1 MNFNIITCFLVL
13 LLVLALPQV
22 SAQTDS
28 INPASQK
35 LVQVTIDNEGNV
47 EVVHQIRNSEDP
59 QELKFVKGTVSN
71 VEFIDKIGR
80 HEPMDVLEGADH
92 IVILPNQGELFVKY
106 DLDDVLVLKDG
117 FWTLDFRY
125 LETTTFVIPKEVKLF
140 FVNEKPVLLDE
151 KNAFACHGCQMIL
164 EYSIDEPR
172 KIEYASWEEKKFTVE
187 IISFAE
193 IENFEFSQPEKRIS
207 FKVNDDNQFVT
218 AVIPLELLWG
228 PYAVFH
234 DDEKIYFHE
243 YINNGTH
250 VWVNIRP
257 DIAGD
262 ITIIG
267 TTVVPEFPIIAPL
280 AIGFLIILV
289 VPLVRKFNLH

>member
-28 INPASQK
+28 FSIKSDK
-35 LVQVTIDNEGNV
+35 SIKVTIDDEGNV
-47 EVVHQIRNSEDP
+47 EVIHQIRNSDEP
-59 QELKFVKGTVSN
+59 QELEFVKGTVSN

-80 HEPMDVLEGADH
+80 HEPMDVLEGTESIA
-92 IVILPNQGELFVKY
+92 ILPNQGELFVKY
-106 DLDDVLVLKDG
+106 DLDDVLILKDG

-151 KNAFACHGCQMIL
+151 KNAFTCHGCQMIL
-164 EYSIDEPR
+164 EYSIGEPR
-172 KIEYASWEEKKFTVE
+172 KIEYVTWEEKKFAVE

-193 IENFEFSQPEKRIS
+193 IENFEFSQPAKMIS

-257 DIAGD
+257 DTAGD

-280 AIGFLIILV
+280 AVGFLIILV

>member
-13 LLVLALPQV
+13 LFVLALPQV

-35 LVQVTIDNEGNV
+35 SVQVTIDDEGNM
-47 EVVHQIRNSEDP
+47 EVVHQIRNSNEP
-59 QELKFVKGTVSN
+59 QELEFVKGTVSN

-80 HEPMDVLEGADH
+80 HEPMDVIEGAEH

-106 DLDDVLVLKDG
+106 DLNDVLILKDG

-172 KIEYASWEEKKFTVE
+172 KIEHVNWEEKKFAVE

-193 IENFEFSQPEKRIS
+193 IENFEFSQPAKRIS

-257 DIAGD
+257 DTAGD

-280 AIGFLIILV
+280 AVGFLIILV

>member
-28 INPASQK
+28 VNSASQK
-35 LVQVTIDNEGNV
+35 SVQVTIDDEGNV
-47 EVVHQIRNSEDP
+47 EVVHQIRNSAEP
-59 QELKFVKGTVSN
+59 QELEFVKGTVSN

-80 HEPMDVLEGADH
+80 HEPMDVLEGAES

-106 DLDDVLVLKDG
+106 DLDDVLILKDG

-151 KNAFACHGCQMIL
+151 KNAFTCHGCQMIL
-164 EYSIDEPR
+164 EYSIGEPR
-172 KIEYASWEEKKFTVE
+172 KIEYVTWEEKKFAVE

-193 IENFEFSQPEKRIS
+193 IENFEFSQPAKMIS

-257 DIAGD
+257 DTAGD

-280 AIGFLIILV
+280 AVGFLIILV

>member
-28 INPASQK
+28 VNPASQK
-35 LVQVTIDNEGNV
+35 SVQVTIDDEGNV
-47 EVVHQIRNSEDP
+47 EVIHQIRNSDEP
-59 QELKFVKGTVSN
+59 QELEFVKGTVSN

-80 HEPMDVLEGADH
+80 HEPMDVLEGTESIA
-92 IVILPNQGELFVKY
+92 ILPNQGELFVKY
-106 DLDDVLVLKDG
+106 DLDDVLSLKDG

-151 KNAFACHGCQMIL
+151 KNAFTCHGCQMIL

-172 KIEYASWEEKKFTVE
+172 KIEYVTWEEEKFAVE

-193 IENFEFSQPEKRIS
+193 IENFEFSQPAKMIS

-257 DIAGD
+257 DTAGD

-280 AIGFLIILV
+280 AVGFLIILV

>member
-13 LLVLALPQV
+13 LFVLALPQV

-35 LVQVTIDNEGNV
+35 SVQVTIDDEGNM
-47 EVVHQIRNSEDP
+47 EVVHQIRNSNEP
-59 QELKFVKGTVSN
+59 QELEFVKGTVSN

-80 HEPMDVLEGADH
+80 HEPMDVIEGAEH

-106 DLDDVLVLKDG
+106 DLNDVLILKDG

-172 KIEYASWEEKKFTVE
+172 KIERVNWEEKKFAVE

-193 IENFEFSQPEKRIS
+193 IENFEFSQPAKRIS

-257 DIAGD
+257 DTAGD

-280 AIGFLIILV
+280 AVGFLIILV

>member
-28 INPASQK
+28 VNSASQK
-35 LVQVTIDNEGNV
+35 SVQVTIDDEGNV
-47 EVVHQIRNSEDP
+47 EVVHQIRNSDEP
-59 QELKFVKGTVSN
+59 QELEFVKGNVSN

-80 HEPMDVLEGADH
+80 HEPMDVLEGAES

-106 DLDDVLVLKDG
+106 DLDDVLILKDG

-151 KNAFACHGCQMIL
+151 KNAFTCHGCQMIL
-164 EYSIDEPR
+164 EYSIGEPR
-172 KIEYASWEEKKFTVE
+172 KIEYVTWEEKKFAVE

-193 IENFEFSQPEKRIS
+193 IENFEFSQPAKMIS

-250 VWVNIRP
+250 VWVNIRS
-257 DIAGD
+257 DTAGD

-280 AIGFLIILV
+280 AVGFLIILV

>member
-1 MNFNIITCFLVL
+1 MNFNIITGFLIL

-35 LVQVTIDNEGNV
+35 LVQVTIDREGNV
-47 EVVHQIRNSEDP
+47 EVVHQIRNSGEP
-59 QELKFVKGTVSN
+59 QELEFVKGTISN
-71 VEFIDKIGR
+71 VEFIDKLGR
-80 HEPMDVLEGADH
+80 HEPMDVVEGASN

-106 DLDDVLVLKDG
+106 DLDDALVLKDN

-125 LETTTFVIPKEVKLF
+125 LETTTFLMPKEVKLF

-151 KNAFACHGCQMIL
+151 KNAFVCHGCQMIL
-164 EYSIDEPR
+164 EYAIDEPS
-172 KIEYASWEEKKFTVE
+172 KTEYVNWENKKFAVE

-193 IENFEFSQPEKRIS
+193 IENFEFSQPAKRIS
-207 FKVNDDNQFVT
+207 FDVNDGNQFVT

-257 DIAGD
+257 DTVGD
-262 ITIIG
+262 VTIIG

-280 AIGFLIILV
+280 AVGFLMILV
-289 VPLVRKFNLH
+289 VPLIRKFNLH

>member
-22 SAQTDS
+22 SAQIDS

-35 LVQVTIDNEGNV
+35 LVQVTIDDKGNV
-47 EVVHQIRNSEDP
+47 EVVHQIRNSNEP
-59 QELKFVKGTVSN
+59 QELEFVKGTVSN

-80 HEPMDVLEGADH
+80 HEPIDVIKGVDH
-92 IVILPNQGELFVKY
+92 LVILPNQGELFVKY
-106 DLDDVLVLKDG
+106 DLDDVLILKDG

-140 FVNEKPVLLDE
+140 FVNEKPILLDE
-151 KNAFACHGCQMIL
+151 KNAFTCHGCQMIL

-172 KIEYASWEEKKFTVE
+172 KIEYVTWEEKKFTVE

-193 IENFEFSQPEKRIS
+193 IENFEFSQPAKRIS

-218 AVIPLELLWG
+218 AVIPLELLWS

-257 DIAGD
+257 DTVGD

-280 AIGFLIILV
+280 AVGFLIILV

>member
-28 INPASQK
+28 VNPASQK
-35 LVQVTIDNEGNV
+35 SVQVTIDDEGNV
-47 EVVHQIRNSEDP
+47 EVVHQIRNSNEP
-59 QELKFVKGTVSN
+59 QELEFVKGTVSN

-80 HEPMDVLEGADH
+80 HEPMDVLEGTDH

-106 DLDDVLVLKDG
+106 DLGDVLILKDG

-151 KNAFACHGCQMIL
+151 KNAFTCHGCQMIL

-172 KIEYASWEEKKFTVE
+172 KIEYVTWEEKKFAVE

-193 IENFEFSQPEKRIS
+193 IENFEFSQPAKMIS

-257 DIAGD
+257 DTAGD

-280 AIGFLIILV
+280 AVGFLIILV
-289 VPLVRKFNLH
+289 VPLVRKFSLH

>member
-28 INPASQK
+28 VNPASQK
-35 LVQVTIDNEGNV
+35 LVQVTIDDEGNV
-47 EVVHQIRNSEDP
+47 EVVHQIRNSNEP
-59 QELKFVKGTVSN
+59 QELEFVKGTVSN

-106 DLDDVLVLKDG
+106 DLDDVLILKDG

-140 FVNEKPVLLDE
+140 FINEKPVLLDE
-151 KNAFACHGCQMIL
+151 KNAFTCHGCQMIL

-172 KIEYASWEEKKFTVE
+172 NIEYVNWEEKKFVVE

-193 IENFEFSQPEKRIS
+193 IENFEFSQPAKRIS
-207 FKVNDDNQFVT
+207 FRVNDDNQFVT

-257 DIAGD
+257 DTAGD
-262 ITIIG
+262 VTIIG

-280 AIGFLIILV
+280 AVGFLIILV
-289 VPLVRKFNLH
+289 VPLIRKFNLH

>member
-28 INPASQK
+28 VNPASQK
-35 LVQVTIDNEGNV
+35 SVQVTIDDEGNV
-47 EVVHQIRNSEDP
+47 EVIHQIRNSDEP
-59 QELKFVKGTVSN
+59 QELEFVKGTVSN

-80 HEPMDVLEGADH
+80 HEPMDVLEGTESIA
-92 IVILPNQGELFVKY
+92 ILPNQGELFVKY
-106 DLDDVLVLKDG
+106 DLDDVLNLKDG

-151 KNAFACHGCQMIL
+151 KNAFTCHGCQMIL

-172 KIEYASWEEKKFTVE
+172 KIEYVTWEEKKFAVE

-193 IENFEFSQPEKRIS
+193 IENFEFSQPAKMIS

-257 DIAGD
+257 DTAGD

-280 AIGFLIILV
+280 AVGFLIILV